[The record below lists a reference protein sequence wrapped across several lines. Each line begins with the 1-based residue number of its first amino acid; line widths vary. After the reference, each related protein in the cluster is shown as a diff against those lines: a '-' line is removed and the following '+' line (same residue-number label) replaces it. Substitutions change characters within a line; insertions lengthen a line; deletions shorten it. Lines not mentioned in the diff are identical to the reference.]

1 MSAIKQVQRDQEG
14 LLLALS
20 TVVDI
25 DGKRMIKRLC
35 RHFSHKVNARWNEG
49 RGYIEFAMGFC
60 DMRGNANQLN
70 FRCGAN
76 SEAEL
81 REIVD
86 CIEAHFTRFM
96 KQFECSL
103 EWKLTNA

>member
-1 MSAIKQVQRDQEG
+1 MGVIKQVQAEQG
-14 LLLALS
+14 SLLLALS

-35 RHFSHKVNARWNEG
+35 QHFSHKINAGWNESH
-49 RGYIEFAMGFC
+49 GYIEFAMGFC
-60 DMRGNANQLN
+60 DMKGNANQMN

-81 REIVD
+81 KEIID
-86 CIEAHFTRFM
+86 CIETHFTRFM
-96 KQFECSL
+96 KQGECSL
-103 EWKLTNA
+103 EWKLINA